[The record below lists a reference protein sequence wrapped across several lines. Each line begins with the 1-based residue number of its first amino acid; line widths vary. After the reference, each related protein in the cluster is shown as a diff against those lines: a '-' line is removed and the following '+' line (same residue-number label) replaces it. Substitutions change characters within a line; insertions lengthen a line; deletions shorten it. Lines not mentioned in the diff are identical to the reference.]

1 MRACGRA
8 QRGGDG
14 VAEDLSG
21 TVLDERYRLVRQLGV
36 GGMGTVYEAE
46 QIHLDK
52 RVAVKVLKQSLVA
65 TGVHLERFLREAKAS
80 SKIRHPNIVDV
91 VDFGRMASGS
101 AYYVMEL
108 LEGTDVAELL
118 REKGRLPW
126 PRVAMIVQQVLS
138 ALEAAHA
145 HGVIHRDIKP
155 ANVFLLAD
163 TTGDGEVV
171 KVLDFGIA
179 KVAEESRLTR
189 ADEIIGTAAYM
200 APEQAQGTV
209 TEQTDVYAVGVL
221 MYKMLTGRVPFR
233 GANGFETLR
242 MHRNQPPPSMRQIV
256 PDISPA
262 VEALVLQA
270 LAKRP
275 ELRFS
280 STRDMEMAIEQLA
293 SRTTKTAIAPAPT
306 GDEAQTLVAPVPP
319 EATEVAEPAAAAEPE
334 EDPAEVASTNKAPA
348 LARAAPPPPVQPV
361 LEVGS
366 TAKAPALEREI
377 SEVPIVADAGDA
389 WPIASTL
396 ETTATQRDRSQ
407 AQRRRVLLGLSVGL
421 VSTALLAVIAVA
433 TFAGRNDD
441 DPAPAPAKPT
451 VGIDKAPPQMPPH
464 PVVVASPTEP
474 ASPQGTSDAVVV
486 EPEGDDLG
494 GDGGGASTGD
504 EDGLQD
510 ETADDGDDDGDDG
523 AAADDDDGGSTSTK
537 SRPSTHRP
545 PTIASVKSKLR
556 RRAKTKCKGLGSGKV
571 TVGFTIKSDGTTLMV
586 VPQPPHGSDDLGRC
600 VAKIVAGAR
609 FPKVDLQRETISVSF

>member
-1 MRACGRA
+1 MRACEGA
-8 QRGGDG
+8 QREDDG

-36 GGMGTVYEAE
+36 GGMGTVYEAA
-46 QIHLDK
+46 QVHLDK

-65 TGVHLERFLREAKAS
+65 TGVHLERFLREARAA

-118 REKGRLPW
+118 RDKGRLPW

-155 ANVFLLAD
+155 ANVFLVAD
-163 TTGDGEVV
+163 PTGDGDVV

-242 MHRNQPPPSMRQIV
+242 LHRSQPPPSMRQLV

-270 LAKRP
+270 LAKQP
-275 ELRFS
+275 EQRFA
-280 STRDMEMAIEQLA
+280 STRHMEAAIEQLCP
-293 SRTTKTAIAPAPT
+293 RPTKTAIAPTPVAE
-306 GDEAQTLVAPVPP
+306 DDQTLVGPAPREPTEIAEDPV
-319 EATEVAEPAAAAEPE
+319 EVAA
-334 EDPAEVASTNKAPA
+334 TNKAPA
-348 LARAAPPPPVQPV
+348 LARAAPRPPVSAA
-361 LEVGS
+361 VGA

-377 SEVPIVADAGDA
+377 SEVPLHGAGPITGESSVDA
-389 WPIASTL
+389 WPMSSTL
-396 ETTATQRDRSQ
+396 ETTATQRERTQS
-407 AQRRRVLLGLSVGL
+407 QRRRVLIGLSVGL
-421 VSTALLAVIAVA
+421 ASTAVLAVIAVA
-433 TFAGRNDD
+433 AFAGRSDEGSKG
-441 DPAPAPAKPT
+441 APRASTVVDKPT
-451 VGIDKAPPQMPPH
+451 PKMPPE
-464 PVVVASPTEP
+464 PVVVESPP
-474 ASPQGTSDAVVV
+474 PR
-486 EPEGDDLG
+486 P
-494 GDGGGASTGD
+494 GASTA
-504 EDGLQD
+504 
-510 ETADDGDDDGDDG
+510 ADQASSTGDDARAGDDPS
-523 AAADDDDGGSTSTK
+523 AANDDLAGDDDDGGDGDEDVGDEADDGDGGSSSTTP
-537 SRPSTHRP
+537 RPTTSNRP
-545 PTIASVKSKLR
+545 PTIGSVKAKLQ
-556 RRAKTKCKGLGSGKV
+556 RRAKAKCKGLGSGKV
-571 TVGFTIKSDGTTLMV
+571 TVGFTIKSDGTTMMV

-600 VAKIVAGAR
+600 VVKIVAGAR
-609 FPKVDLQRETISVSF
+609 FPKVELQRETISVSF